1 MKTIFKNH
9 VISISLL
16 VTHIWIFCPTFIR
29 LFFNFYDKFIEL
41 FNFLFTNTRGNKTHK
56 KIPQKLLILPFCGI
70 VELKFLDVQT
80 REKYQKIKLKIEKL
94 IKLTI

>member
-1 MKTIFKNH
+1 M
-9 VISISLL
+9 
-16 VTHIWIFCPTFIR
+16 R

-70 VELKFLDVQT
+70 VKLKFFDVQT
-80 REKYQKIKLKIEKL
+80 RRKYQKIKLKIEKL
-94 IKLTI
+94 ISIDHLITVKISLLSCRHYTSVT